1 MKLLILYWSFMII
14 GYIIA
19 DRSRK
24 KGMSFSW
31 VQPVLMIC
39 IYILCL
45 IMGLRMGV
53 NEQVTSN
60 LGIIGLKSLVVTI
73 FAVAGS
79 IGAITI
85 TRKILGMDRYGNTK
99 KQLETAGGVKADEE
113 ESNSVEL
120 KSTIIILTVV
130 AIGMVLGAFVLS
142 GPLSMYL
149 ESFDSTSYIALVVL
163 ITILLF
169 FVGFD
174 LGASGTVFSY
184 LKEAGI
190 KVVIFPVVA
199 VIGTIILGTASCM
212 LMGFSIK
219 EGTAI
224 SIGFGWYT
232 YAPVVIAGAG
242 QQYMIASAVSF
253 MHNVIRETAAI
264 ILIPVVAKK
273 IGYLET
279 AGFPGVAAMDVCM
292 PIVERSCRPDT
303 VIYSFATGLLMCL
316 VTSAGVPLVM
326 GL

>member
-1 MKLLILYWSFMII
+1 MKLLALYWSFMII

-19 DRSRK
+19 DRGRRK
-24 KGMSFSW
+24 GRSFSW
-31 VQPVLMIC
+31 VQPALMIC

-73 FAVAGS
+73 FAVVGS

-99 KQLETAGGVKADEE
+99 KHLEAAGGAQTEE
-113 ESNSVEL
+113 EGHQLEL
-120 KSTIIILTVV
+120 KSTIIILAVV
-130 AIGMVLGAFVLS
+130 AAGMIIGSFILA
-142 GPLSMYL
+142 GPLNMYL
-149 ESFDSTSYIALVVL
+149 VPFDSASYIALVVL

-174 LGASGTVFSY
+174 LGASGTVFGY

-190 KVVIFPVVA
+190 KVIVFPVVA
-199 VIGTIILGTASCM
+199 VIGTIVLGTLSCM

-253 MHNVIRETAAI
+253 MHNVIRETAGI

-279 AGFPGVAAMDVCM
+279 TGFPGVAAMDVCM